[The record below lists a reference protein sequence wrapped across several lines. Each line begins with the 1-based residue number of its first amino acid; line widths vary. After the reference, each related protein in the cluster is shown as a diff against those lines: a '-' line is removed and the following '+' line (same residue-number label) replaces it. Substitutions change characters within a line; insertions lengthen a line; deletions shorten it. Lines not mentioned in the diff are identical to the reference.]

1 MSAARTKPART
12 CAELGVCHG
21 RPTLGCTCSPS
32 HHARAALPPDGF
44 FFAPGAIEGGGPRK
58 RRWLHASTVDAI
70 GRAVLAAAACAALA
84 AAIGFSAGW
93 LSVKGPLL

>member
-1 MSAARTKPART
+1 MTRRT

-21 RPTLGCTCSPS
+21 RPTMGCTCSPN
-32 HHARAALPPDGF
+32 HNARAALPPDDF
-44 FFAPGAIEGGGPRK
+44 FFAPGAIEHAPRK
-58 RRWLHASTVDAI
+58 RRGLRASTVEAL